1 MVGSLL
7 QAALSLLS
15 LFFYFSLLLLCV
27 SRALYAGWFAQYKT
41 IHLHYFGV
49 SFSLSPDACVCFL
62 FCILFYSSF
71 CIPLLFILL
80 PLYHDNAE
88 TYILYLKV
96 IFLPHI
102 IMLTILT
109 MNNRFVD
116 FIADTNTNI
125 KIFTPKAKTR
135 KDTQAETNSV
145 FFPVLSR
152 RCVPDNQT

>member
-1 MVGSLL
+1 
-7 QAALSLLS
+7 
-15 LFFYFSLLLLCV
+15 
-27 SRALYAGWFAQYKT
+27 
-41 IHLHYFGV
+41 
-49 SFSLSPDACVCFL
+49 
-62 FCILFYSSF
+62 
-71 CIPLLFILL
+71 
-80 PLYHDNAE
+80 
-88 TYILYLKV
+88 
-96 IFLPHI
+96 
-102 IMLTILT
+102 MLTILT